1 MSSSFLFPSITL
13 LPWDLPWLATKKQ
26 KPPLW
31 IRQDNS
37 VVALTP
43 PGKDDSNRVPNGAG
57 SSSRRPEAPASP
69 EPEVDRDGDPAELTE
84 RGQLRLGELEG
95 LEPDFGCFQK

>member
-1 MSSSFLFPSITL
+1 M
-13 LPWDLPWLATKKQ
+13 
-26 KPPLW
+26 W

-69 EPEVDRDGDPAELTE
+69 EPEADRDGDPAELTE